1 MKDKQEL
8 LKQLMISLSNN
19 ETEQADKLI
28 EAFKKNVPEITAEE
42 VTEVAQKLED
52 EKVFADAQMHVSIE
66 RKVFEIVNSK
76 IPQQDLA
83 TFPEGHPIHTF
94 LEENKQINVL
104 VERAKQLKEMSG
116 SFTGLK
122 TDWMLIARQFVSLNI
137 HYLRKENQLFPFLEK
152 YGFNHPSSMMWSLHD
167 EIRSL
172 AKTLLKAVEENDE
185 KTAQYILPVL
195 LREAG
200 EMTIKEEKVLFPTS
214 ARLLTEDDWKAI
226 REGED
231 EIGWMVGKPPA
242 SWQVKSGM
250 GSYLNSS
257 PERTKTILDL
267 ITGFF
272 SGKSIPELRERFDVE
287 LNGEISAGEF
297 AFAEQKIKEKGISST
312 QLEEKIDELI
322 SIFKKS
328 LKKVS
333 LNNLKEGHPLDTFI
347 KENKAITALIAG
359 LREACEDIDLK
370 DVDHKFW
377 VEAYAKLWQI
387 STHYVRKENQ
397 LFPYLE
403 KKGFDTPSTVMWS
416 LDDNIRNAIKSNRT
430 LLENKK
436 YEELFEAQETLLGA
450 IEEMIF
456 KEDKILWPTSLELI
470 SLDEWVKIRQGEDE
484 VGYCLIEPPP
494 AWHTNRNHPVHQEQV
509 VENVHP
515 VPFMADSNKSR
526 SLIGGINLDV
536 GTLTPEQINLMFK
549 HMPFDVTYVNEFD
562 EVLYYNKGDK
572 RVFPRSPGII
582 GRQVKYCHPPKSVH
596 IVEKIIAAFKR
607 GEKDEA
613 NFWVDF
619 GGKLI
624 YIQYFAVRDDTGS
637 YKGVLEITYDTTTV
651 RSLEGE
657 KRLLDWK

>member
-1 MKDKQEL
+1 VKDKQEL
-8 LKQLMISLSNN
+8 LKQLMISLSKN

-28 EAFKKNVPEITAEE
+28 EAFKKEVREITAEE

-52 EKVFADAQMHVSIE
+52 EKVFADTEMHVSIE

-83 TFPEGHPIHTF
+83 SFPKGHPIHTF
-94 LEENKQINVL
+94 LEENDQIRAL
-104 VERAKQLKEMSG
+104 VERAKQLKEMES

-122 TDWMLIARQFVSLNI
+122 TDWILIARQFVSLNI

-172 AKTLLKAVEENDE
+172 AKTFSKAVEDNDE

-200 EMTIKEEKVLFPTS
+200 EMTVKEEKVLFPTS
-214 ARLLTEDDWKAI
+214 VRLLSEDDWKAI

-231 EIGWMVGKPPA
+231 EIG
-242 SWQVKSGM
+242 
-250 GSYLNSS
+250 
-257 PERTKTILDL
+257 
-267 ITGFF
+267 
-272 SGKSIPELRERFDVE
+272 
-287 LNGEISAGEF
+287 
-297 AFAEQKIKEKGISST
+297 
-312 QLEEKIDELI
+312 
-322 SIFKKS
+322 
-328 LKKVS
+328 
-333 LNNLKEGHPLDTFI
+333 
-347 KENKAITALIAG
+347 
-359 LREACEDIDLK
+359 
-370 DVDHKFW
+370 
-377 VEAYAKLWQI
+377 
-387 STHYVRKENQ
+387 
-397 LFPYLE
+397 
-403 KKGFDTPSTVMWS
+403 
-416 LDDNIRNAIKSNRT
+416 
-430 LLENKK
+430 
-436 YEELFEAQETLLGA
+436 
-450 IEEMIF
+450 
-456 KEDKILWPTSLELI
+456 
-470 SLDEWVKIRQGEDE
+470 
-484 VGYCLIEPPP
+484 YCLIEPPS
-494 AWHTNRNHPVHQEQV
+494 AWSDHGQSGSGQEQT
-509 VENVHP
+509 VENVNP

>member
-1 MKDKQEL
+1 
-8 LKQLMISLSNN
+8 MISLSKN

-28 EAFKKNVPEITAEE
+28 EAFKKEVPEITAEE

-52 EKVFADAQMHVSIE
+52 EKVFADAQMHVRIE

-76 IPQQDLA
+76 IPQQNLA
-83 TFPEGHPIHTF
+83 SFPKGHPIHTF
-94 LEENKQINVL
+94 LEENKQIRAL
-104 VERAKQLKEMSG
+104 VERARQLNEMESG
-116 SFTGLK
+116 FTGLK
-122 TDWMLIARQFVSLNI
+122 TDWTLIAKQFLSLNI

-172 AKTLLKAVEENDE
+172 AKTFSKAVEENDE

-200 EMTIKEEKVLFPTS
+200 EMTIKEEKVLLPTS
-214 ARLLTEDDWKAI
+214 VRLLMEDDWKAI

-242 SWQVKSGM
+242 SWQVKANM
-250 GSYLNSS
+250 GSYLNAS
-257 PERTKTILDL
+257 PERTKVILDL
-267 ITGFF
+267 ITSFF

-287 LNGEISAGEF
+287 LGGEISAGEF
-297 AFAEQKIKEKGISST
+297 ALAEQKIKEKGISGL

-322 SIFKKS
+322 SIFKES

-333 LNNLKEGHPLDTFI
+333 IDNLKEGHPLDTFI
-347 KENKAITALIAG
+347 KENEAIKALIAG
-359 LREACEDIDLK
+359 LRKAGKEVDLK
-370 DVDHKFW
+370 NVDHEFW
-377 VEAYAKLWQI
+377 IESYDKLWQI
-387 STHYVRKENQ
+387 STHYIRKENQ

-403 KKGFDTPSTVMWS
+403 KKGFNTPSTVMWT
-416 LDDNIRNAIKSNRT
+416 LDDNIRNEIKYNRS
-430 LLENKK
+430 LLDSKK
-436 YEELFEAQETLLGA
+436 YAELFEVQETLFRA

-470 SLDEWVKIRQGEDE
+470 DDDEWAKIRQGEDE

-494 AWHTNRNHPVHQEQV
+494 MWNTNQSHSGHQEQSGQEQA
-509 VENVHP
+509 VENVNP
-515 VPFMADSNKSR
+515 VSFMAGDKSR
-526 SLIGGINLDV
+526 SLVGGINLDV
-536 GTLTPEQINLMFK
+536 GTLTPDQINLIFK

-562 EVLYYNKGDK
+562 EVRYYNKGDE
-572 RVFPRSPGII
+572 RIFPRSPGII

-596 IVEKIIAAFKR
+596 IVEKIIAAFKK
-607 GEKDEA
+607 GDKNEA
-613 NFWVDF
+613 DFWVNF

-624 YIQYFAVRDDTGS
+624 YIQYFAVRDDAGN
-637 YKGVLEITYDTTTV
+637 YKGVLEITYDTTTAK
-651 RSLEGE
+651 SLEGE
-657 KRLLDWK
+657 KLLLDWE